1 MYGPL
6 LPRILTAVEGLSP
19 EISLEDPS
27 VVSFHTLLQKEKLE
41 ELSLSEA
48 GGASPSHLPVD
59 FLPEKLPLSAETA
72 EAAEA
77 PEAAEFGRQC
87 VPAEPAEAVDAPDA
101 AEQPCRSWRNSL
113 AAEIPES
120 TSSEVPWVELS

>member
-1 MYGPL
+1 M
-6 LPRILTAVEGLSP
+6 
-19 EISLEDPS
+19 
-27 VVSFHTLLQKEKLE
+27 VSFHTLLQKEKLE
-41 ELSLSEA
+41 ELSLSS
-48 GGASPSHLPVD
+48 SPSHLPVD

-77 PEAAEFGRQC
+77 PEAAEFGREC
-87 VPAEPAEAVDAPDA
+87 VPGEPAEAVDAPDA